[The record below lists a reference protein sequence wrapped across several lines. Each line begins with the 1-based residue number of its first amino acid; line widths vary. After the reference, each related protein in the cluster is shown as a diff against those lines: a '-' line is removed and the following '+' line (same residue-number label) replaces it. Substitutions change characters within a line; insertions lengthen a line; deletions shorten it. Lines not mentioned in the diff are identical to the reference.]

1 MSVGIL
7 FVILFGVALGSF
19 LNVIVIR
26 FPDKPITGRSFCP
39 KCKKKLRAIDL
50 IPLISYILIRGRC
63 VNCRKRISIQYL
75 LVELVVGIVAVT
87 VFMSYLNGVVGLVG
101 SLVNFFII
109 YILIGLFLI
118 DLRTFLLPDL
128 YIVMLTGLVV
138 LNMII
143 VSSSIALAFVG
154 ALIGAGFL
162 LILWIIT
169 ARRGIGLGDVKL
181 MIPLGFLFGPVN
193 TVLLLLGSFILGG
206 SVGLVL
212 LASKKATLKTAVP
225 FGPFL
230 AGVAILFVL
239 FPDIPAYLLEFI
251 V

>member
-1 MSVGIL
+1 
-7 FVILFGVALGSF
+7 
-19 LNVIVIR
+19 
-26 FPDKPITGRSFCP
+26 
-39 KCKKKLRAIDL
+39 
-50 IPLISYILIRGRC
+50 
-63 VNCRKRISIQYL
+63 
-75 LVELVVGIVAVT
+75 
-87 VFMSYLNGVVGLVG
+87 MSYLNGVVGLVG

-206 SVGLVL
+206 S
-212 LASKKATLKTAVP
+212 
-225 FGPFL
+225 
-230 AGVAILFVL
+230 GVWCC
-239 FPDIPAYLLEFI
+239 
-251 V
+251 